1 MRIEKLLNKYAK
13 AFAVVNTGEISFDP
27 VLRALC
33 EKNACGFY
41 GACWMCPPD
50 VGGIEALMT
59 KAQSFDR
66 AIVFQT
72 VCEIA
77 DSFDIEGMHHAA
89 RKHNH
94 LIVRLRRAAEQAGID
109 CFLLGAGACGGCK
122 TCAKKKNEPCRHPD
136 RAVASLEAAGVDVV
150 QLAKLSGLPYLN
162 GKGTVTYFGALFVR
176 GEPES
181 IESNKTRSARNTPNT
196 KGEAQ

>member
-1 MRIEKLLNKYAK
+1 MHIETLLSKYAK
-13 AFAVVNTGEISFDP
+13 AFAVVNTGEILFDP
-27 VLRALC
+27 AFRALC
-33 EKNACGFY
+33 ERNACGYY

-50 VGGIEALMT
+50 VGGIAELIA
-59 KAQSFDR
+59 KAQSYDR

-72 VCEIA
+72 VHMIA

-94 LIVRLRRAAEQAGID
+94 LAVRLRRAAEQAGID

-122 TCAKKKNEPCRHPD
+122 TCAKKKHEPCRHPD
-136 RAVASLEAAGVDVV
+136 RAVVSMEAAGVDVV
-150 QLAKLSGLPYLN
+150 QLARLSGLPYLN

-176 GEPES
+176 GELES
-181 IESNKTRSARNTPNT
+181 IESIKRILAHKTPNT
-196 KGEAQ
+196 KGESR